1 MAKAKTYYFCQE
13 CGYQSSSWLGR
24 CPECG
29 KFGTFAEEVVKAAP
43 IAGTRRASSAGVST
57 PKRIQEVTYSETKRI
72 PTHCGEFDRVLGGGI
87 VPGSLLLLG
96 GEPGI
101 GKSTLL
107 LQTALAIHD
116 RKLLYVSGG
125 QRDRHTANL

>member
-1 MAKAKTYYFCQE
+1 MAKARTYYFCQE

-29 KFGTFAEEVVKAAP
+29 KWNTFVEEVVKAESTKRKTGSA
-43 IAGTRRASSAGVST
+43 IAKST
-57 PKRIQEVTYSETKRI
+57 PVRIQEVTYSETKRI
-72 PTHCGEFDRVLGGGI
+72 PTHCTEFDRVLGGGI

-107 LQTALAIHD
+107 LQTALAIND
-116 RKLLYVSGG
+116 RKLLYVSGEESEQQIG
-125 QRDRHTANL
+125 

>member
-29 KFGTFAEEVVKAAP
+29 KFGTFVEEVVQTVSPTKLL
-43 IAGTRRASSAGVST
+43 AGNEPVSV
-57 PKRIQEVTYSETKRI
+57 PKRIQEISYSETTRLS
-72 PTHCGEFDRVLGGGI
+72 TRCGEFDRVLGGGI

-107 LQTALAIHD
+107 LQTALGLSD
-116 RKLLYVSGG
+116 EFC
-125 QRDRHTANL
+125 DM

>member
-29 KFGTFAEEVVKAAP
+29 KFGTFVEEVVQSV
-43 IAGTRRASSAGVST
+43 TSATKQKLQST
-57 PKRIQEVTYSETKRI
+57 TSVPKRIADISYNETTRMS
-72 PTHCGEFDRVLGGGI
+72 THCEEFDRVLGGGI

-107 LQTALAIHD
+107 LQTAL
-116 RKLLYVSGG
+116 V
-125 QRDRHTANL
+125 

>member
-1 MAKAKTYYFCQE
+1 MAKARTFYYCRE

-29 KFGTFAEEVVKAAP
+29 NWNTFDEEVVEPITKAKTKTKNGTGAAP
-43 IAGTRRASSAGVST
+43 
-57 PKRIQEVTYSETKRI
+57 KLIQHVTYSDTQRM
-72 PTHCGEFDRVLGGGI
+72 PTRCGEFDRVLGGGI
-87 VPGSLLLLG
+87 VPGSLLLIG

-107 LQTALAIHD
+107 LQTALMMSGEAEQLRLHVI
-116 RKLLYVSGG
+116 LLKSLM
-125 QRDRHTANL
+125 QK